1 MTAVFPMRRQSDS
14 SVRNW
19 RNTSSR
25 GSCLTSSMRFLPSPA
40 LSRRGVKLSMQPL
53 FEFPRNAIP
62 AMKTRGSKKEILLK
76 LGAKRRSVRR
86 TRTPAGFRRMG
97 RTTTATR
104 TMWKRMSNTKS
115 FGITRLRMPPF
126 TTAMCLKSSL
136 MKTTQAGM
144 FMRTARI
151 VQGKERRI

>member
-1 MTAVFPMRRQSDS
+1 M
-14 SVRNW
+14 
-19 RNTSSR
+19 
-25 GSCLTSSMRFLPSPA
+25 TSSMRFLPSLD
-40 LSRRGVKLSMQPL
+40 LSRRRVKLSMQPL
-53 FEFPRNAIP
+53 FGFPRNAIS
-62 AMKTRGSKKEILLK
+62 AMKTRRSKKENLRLK
-76 LGAKRRSVRR
+76 IGAKRRSARR

-126 TTAMCLKSSL
+126 MTAMCLKSSS
-136 MKTTQAGM
+136 MKPTQAGM

-151 VQGKERRI
+151 VQWKERQI

>member
-1 MTAVFPMRRQSDS
+1 MRRQSDS

-25 GSCLTSSMRFLPSPA
+25 GSYLTSSMRFLPSQD
-40 LSRRGVKLSMQPL
+40 LLRRRGKLSMQPS
-53 FEFPRNAIP
+53 FEFLRNAIP
-62 AMKTRGSKKEILLK
+62 AMKTRRSKKEILRLK
-76 LGAKRRSVRR
+76 IGTKRRSGRK

-104 TMWKRMSNTKS
+104 TMWKRMSNTNS

-126 TTAMCLKSSL
+126 TTAMCLKSSS
-136 MKTTQAGM
+136 MKPT
-144 FMRTARI
+144 
-151 VQGKERRI
+151 